1 MLIFRRGKSVDWAV
15 AHQSDILEE
24 GQPAVEITP
33 QNNQRLKIGDGTTA
47 YKDLNYIDLDKQIYS
62 DIGIDGDTVRVTDTS
77 GTAGQGGTK
86 LAFKIENIAEPENDN
101 DAATK
106 GYVDNSTY
114 NPNLLFNP
122 NFKINQRGS
131 TKFEHN
137 GVYSV
142 DRWIFYSGDSMTVT
156 TDGLVPDYGACTIM
170 QKLEN
175 MSSLYGKV
183 LTLSCQLVNNVVSIS
198 GTLSTK
204 PVSGNGLSFRY
215 DSSAKLVE
223 VVVAFSS
230 QLLWIKLEVGSNAT
244 SFVPPHYQDELYKRQ
259 YYYRELGASTLTGVY
274 LKDINMVAIA
284 GNFQPMREVENVLDN
299 LPTLTVDIFGKGNTS
314 MTVTNPV
321 IKLSEGSIA
330 LKGTITN
337 NYNVETGYFVSITSS
352 SAPVVLDCEIY

>member
-15 AHQSDILEE
+15 THQSDILEE

-47 YKDLNYIDLDKQIYS
+47 YKDLKYIDLDKQVYS
-62 DIGIDGDTVRVTDTS
+62 DAGIDGDTVRVADTS

-106 GYVDNSTY
+106 GYVDNSIY

-122 NFKINQRGS
+122 NFKINQRGRNR
-131 TKFEHN
+131 FEHN

-142 DRWIFYSGDSMTVT
+142 DRWIFYSGDSMTVAA
-156 TDGLVPDYGACTIM
+156 DGLVPDYDACIIM
-170 QKLEN
+170 QKLEG
-175 MSSLYGKV
+175 MQSLVGQP
-183 LTLSCQLVNNVVSIS
+183 LTLSYLASEMRTLTGVLGYTPIS
-198 GTLSTK
+198 GD
-204 PVSGNGLSFRY
+204 GASFRY
-215 DSSAKLVE
+215 NDSTNFLE
-223 VVVAFSS
+223 VVVAFSYKL
-230 QLLWIKLEVGSNAT
+230 QWVKLEVGSTAT
-244 SFVPPHYQDELYKRQ
+244 SFVPPHYQDELYRCQ

-299 LPTLTVDIFGKGNTS
+299 LSILTVDIFGKGSTS

-321 IKLSEGSIA
+321 IYLSEGSIA

-337 NYNVETGYFVSITSS
+337 NYNAENGYFVSITNSS
-352 SAPVVLDCEIY
+352 IPVVLDCEIY